1 MRFWDAPVV
10 DAGGPLTRKVLDKAI
25 KDVREQL
32 MSPPPGP
39 RYWTT
44 VTQKNL
50 AEALYNDILN
60 ALIHRFDWNFT
71 DAWQWADRAVFD
83 WMLRGQR
90 VMPA

>member
-1 MRFWDAPVV
+1 MSFWDAPVV
-10 DAGGPLTRKVLDKAI
+10 DASGPLTKEMILDAAEKVMF
-25 KDVREQL
+25 Q
-32 MSPPPGP
+32 PPPGP

-50 AEALYNDILN
+50 AEELYHDILY
-60 ALIHRFDWNFT
+60 ALIHRFDWSFT
-71 DAWQWADRAVFD
+71 DAWKWADHEVFE